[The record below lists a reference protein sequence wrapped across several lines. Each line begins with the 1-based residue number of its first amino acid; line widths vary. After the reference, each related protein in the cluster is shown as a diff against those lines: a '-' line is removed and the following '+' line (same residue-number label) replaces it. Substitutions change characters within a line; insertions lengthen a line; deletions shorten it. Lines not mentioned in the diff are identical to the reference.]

1 MDEKRD
7 PVAHLA
13 ARLAS
18 GGRCLYMPNGGNLG
32 AALIASATVQAF
44 ERAGIPWVFV
54 RGQRRSVRSSDLLV
68 YGGGGSLVPMYA
80 GGYACVESL
89 YRLGA
94 PVVVLPQTVQG
105 HAAFWSGMA
114 GTTVFCRD
122 AGSLAFLRGFPGVD
136 SHLADDMAV
145 GLDMRL
151 DPFST
156 VLALREAVAAR
167 QELRVL
173 RAFRGDG
180 EAMGPVG
187 AGSFDVSVL
196 AHPPMSSVASIHANA
211 CAFLAVLA
219 GYSEIRT
226 DRLHVAIGGGL
237 LGIPVTLWNNA
248 NGKIRG
254 VYETTLR
261 GRFPGIRYVDGPA
274 DEGGQKR

>member
-1 MDEKRD
+1 
-7 PVAHLA
+7 
-13 ARLAS
+13 
-18 GGRCLYMPNGGNLG
+18 MPNGGNLG
-32 AALIASATVQAF
+32 DCLIASATVQAF
-44 ERAGIPWVFV
+44 DRAGIPWAFL
-54 RGQRRSVRSSDLLV
+54 RGQRRSVQPSDLLV

-105 HAAFWSGMA
+105 HAAFWSGK
-114 GTTVFCRD
+114 GGLTVFCRD
-122 AGSLAFLRGFPGVD
+122 AASLAFLRGFPRID

-145 GLDMRL
+145 GLDMTL

-156 VLALREAVAAR
+156 VMAFREAVAAR
-167 QELRVL
+167 QEPRVL
-173 RAFRGDG
+173 EAFRGDG
-180 EAMGPVG
+180 EATGAVR
-187 AGSFDVSVL
+187 AGSFDVS
-196 AHPPMSSVASIHANA
+196 IHANT

-248 NGKIRG
+248 NGKIRA

-261 GRFPGIRYVDGPA
+261 ERFPGIRYVDGPA
-274 DEGGQKR
+274 DEGAQNR